1 MYNEKATKCI
11 ATKLN
16 LEGKEHKV
24 DWTALGALHRR
35 ILLRHRVARIKF
47 LFRWAPT
54 NVQQYLNG
62 KSGTKRFPLCNDENE
77 MMTHLFCCKDS
88 NTRDNR
94 MVVLDK
100 LEDKLVEG
108 RTHPDLVT
116 LILLAV
122 EGKTEVLKEAPIQH
136 HNGDD
141 IAK

>member
-1 MYNEKATKCI
+1 MLPTTQAQLIVAGRRYTGPINCKVQYHMYNEKATKCI

-35 ILLRHRVARIKF
+35 ILLRRRVARIKF
-47 LFRWAPT
+47 LFQWAPT

-62 KSGTKRFPLCNDENE
+62 KSGTKRFPLCNNENE
-77 MMTHLFCCKDS
+77 MTTHLFCCKDS

-94 MVVLDK
+94 MVALDK

-108 RTHPDLVT
+108 RTHPVSR
-116 LILLAV
+116 
-122 EGKTEVLKEAPIQH
+122 
-136 HNGDD
+136 
-141 IAK
+141 